1 MCQKCLSPAWCWTLC
16 ENRWFRL
23 WICARAELQTRVLT
37 ETRRESWKNLGREL
51 RQRFNLFAK
60 RRKSAPFPTQAQQKF
75 TNNNTVYIFVGTN
88 TINTI
93 LGLLVRVGCGHATAC
108 THKDAEQMQHLHGKH
123 TDSTRHTRHTMPAMS
138 STPCIPFISIHDI
151 HADQKDHSNHICSA
165 YLNYP
170 RSIPTSNAT

>member
-88 TINTI
+88 TI

-108 THKDAEQMQHLHGKH
+108 THKDAEQMQHLHGTH
-123 TDSTRHTRHTMPAMS
+123 TDSTRYTMPAIYVIHTMH
-138 STPCIPFISIHDI
+138 TIHDI